1 MIISLMTIFD
11 FMFED
16 FKFDS
21 NKKIRLFEAF
31 SGIGTQYM
39 ALKRITNNIEV
50 VGISEIDK
58 FAIQSYEAIHG
69 NVKNYGSIGEFVIPK
84 DIDIMT
90 WSFPC
95 QDISLAGKQNGMI
108 NGSRSN
114 YGYIFLE
121 EIKKLNYEDRPKILI
136 MENVKALT
144 SKKFEEDYRNIH
156 YILEKL
162 GYQNYG
168 KLLTASDYGIPQTR
182 ERIFIISIKG
192 NYNYNFPKP
201 IKLERILK
209 DYLEDKVDDKYYLN
223 DSQIKNILGNA
234 INKDLKDMIDRK
246 NTVFNKKIAY
256 TITTKE
262 DRRIGDSN
270 FILGD
275 GSEEIKVKDYLK
287 IKTNN
292 ENTLIY
298 KFKDNDMPRD
308 RIYHANNDNSFTV
321 TTNLSQM
328 PYIMIPEA
336 TKLGYSKAYDG
347 DGIYLDRPHQK
358 RGVVQSKKIPTLKT
372 SGNDI
377 GVVIDDEH
385 LKIRKLTPLE
395 AWRLMG
401 ISDEDFYKAKDSG
414 ISDSQLYK
422 QAGNAIVVDVLEH
435 IFRQLF

>member
-16 FKFDS
+16 FKFNS

-31 SGIGTQYM
+31 SNIGTQYM

-69 NVKNYGSIGEFVIPK
+69 KVKNYGSIGEFVIPK

-121 EIKKLNYEDRPKILI
+121 EIKKLNYDHRPNVLI

-156 YILEKL
+156 YILEEL

-168 KLLTASDYGIPQTR
+168 KLLISSDYGIPQTR

-201 IKLERILK
+201 IKLERMLK

-256 TITTKE
+256 TITTKQ

-275 GSEEIKVKDYLK
+275 GSEEIKVKEYLEAV
-287 IKTNN
+287 TNN
-292 ENTLIY
+292 VPE
-298 KFKDNDMPRD
+298 KFLK
-308 RIYHANNDNSFTV
+308 
-321 TTNLSQM
+321 
-328 PYIMIPEA
+328 IPEA

-347 DGIYLDRPHQK
+347 DGIYLDRPYQK

-377 GVVIDDEH
+377 GVVINEKH

-395 AWRLMG
+395 TWRLMG

-414 ISDSQLYK
+414 ISDTQLYK